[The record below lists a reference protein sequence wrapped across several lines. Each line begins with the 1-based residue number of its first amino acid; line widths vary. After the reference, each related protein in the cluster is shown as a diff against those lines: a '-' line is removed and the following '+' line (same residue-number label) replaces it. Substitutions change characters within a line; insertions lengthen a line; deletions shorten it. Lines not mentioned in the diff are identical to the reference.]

1 MRIVI
6 TSWGSYGDVNP
17 YLGLAHALRARGY
30 TLVLAMPAYY
40 RAVVEADGFTFVPV
54 EPDADP
60 SLAPEL
66 VRKVMDSWRGAE
78 VIYRE
83 ILIPVLAEAFT
94 TLHALMA
101 EADLLISH
109 PATLAAPIVAAE
121 TGVPWVSTVLSPL
134 HFLSAHD
141 PVIPPLAPW
150 LRHVPHPVL
159 ASLAPFFA
167 RLGRTVSAPWVRDV
181 YALRRARGLPRGA
194 HPVFDA
200 HASPQG
206 VLALFSRVFG
216 GPFPDWPRQVT
227 ITGQVRHDRA
237 HGAQLEPALVDF
249 LEAGPPP
256 LVFTLGSSAV
266 QLDSPF
272 YEESAKAAQRMGR
285 RAVLLAG
292 AQRVDA
298 LRALSSDDQFIADAA
313 PHSLLFPH
321 AAAVVHQCGM
331 GTLGTALH
339 AGVPMLAVPW
349 ANDQPDNAW
358 RLTRLGVARTLYP
371 QAYRARRVARELAT
385 LLETSTYRETAQRVA
400 PIVRGERGAEHAADV
415 IDRVLGV

>member
-17 YLGLAHALRARGY
+17 YLGLAHALRARGHVP
-30 TLVLAMPAYY
+30 VLAMPAYY
-40 RAVVEADGFTFVPV
+40 RGVVEREGFQFAPI
-54 EPDADP
+54 EPNADP
-60 SLAPEL
+60 ALAPDL

-83 ILIPVLAEAFT
+83 ILIPALAESFA
-94 TLHALMA
+94 ALQA
-101 EADLLISH
+101 LVTDADLLVSH

-121 TGVPWVSTVLSPL
+121 TGIPWVSTVLSPL

-150 LRHVPHPVL
+150 LRHAPYALLHRM
-159 ASLAPFFA
+159 APFFA
-167 RLGRTVSAPWVRDV
+167 RLGRAVSAPWVREV
-181 YALRRARGLPRGA
+181 QVFRHARGLSAGA

-200 HASPQG
+200 HAAPQG
-206 VLALFSRVFG
+206 VLAFFSRVFG
-216 GPFPDWPRQVT
+216 GPYPDWPSQVT
-227 ITGQVRHDRA
+227 ITGQLRHDRA
-237 HGAQLEPALVDF
+237 HGAQLDPTLADF
-249 LEAGPPP
+249 LDAGPAPI
-256 LVFTLGSSAV
+256 VFTLGSSAV
-266 QLDSPF
+266 QLESPF
-272 YEESAKAAQRMGR
+272 YEESLRAVQRMGR

-298 LRALSSDDQFIADAA
+298 LSTFAGSELFIAAEA
-313 PHSLLFPH
+313 PHSLLFPR
-321 AAAVVHQCGM
+321 ASAIVHQCGM

-371 QAYRARRVARELAT
+371 RQYRARRVAQELTT
-385 LLETSTYRETAQRVA
+385 LLETSVYRETAQRIA
-400 PIVRGERGAEHAADV
+400 PIVRAERGAEHAVDI